1 MIGEGVKAPSNNAP
15 GTTVEDIL
23 AGGGGPGGSYRDP
36 NPGPDDFFDDE
47 DEERPDK
54 ASVITWIV
62 LLVVLMTFGG
72 LLGAYIVIATNNVL
86 EWKPFDLPLPVWVST
101 ITIILSSFVFH
112 AGKLAVDKSNWQASR
127 NCFVTTTVFGGVF
140 IASQLLA
147 WVALW
152 RTGLYLEGNPYAGFF
167 YILTAAHAIHVLGGI
182 VALGVV
188 VLRNWRGTSIYD
200 ESEYRRKLVRSVGWY
215 WHFMGGLWIA
225 IVVLLAF
232 WK

>member
-1 MIGEGVKAPSNNAP
+1 MIREGVTATSNKPP

-23 AGGGGPGGSYRDP
+23 AGGGPGGSFRDP
-36 NPGPDDFFDDE
+36 NPGPNDFFDDD

-54 ASVITWIV
+54 ARVITWIV

-86 EWKPFDLPLPVWVST
+86 EWRPFNLPIPIWIST
-101 ITIILSSFVFH
+101 LMIVLSSFAYH
-112 AGKLAVDKSNWQASR
+112 AGKVAVDKKNWLASR
-127 NCFVTTTVFGGVF
+127 NMFVTTTVLGGIF

-147 WVALW
+147 WMALW
-152 RTGLYLEGNPYAGFF
+152 RSGLYVAGNPYAGFF
-167 YILTAAHAIHVLGGI
+167 YILTAAHAIHVLGGM

-188 VLRNWRGTSIYD
+188 VLRNWRGTSHYD
-200 ESEYRRKLVRSVGWY
+200 EQEYRRTLVNSVGWY
-215 WHFMGGLWIA
+215 WHFMGGLWLA